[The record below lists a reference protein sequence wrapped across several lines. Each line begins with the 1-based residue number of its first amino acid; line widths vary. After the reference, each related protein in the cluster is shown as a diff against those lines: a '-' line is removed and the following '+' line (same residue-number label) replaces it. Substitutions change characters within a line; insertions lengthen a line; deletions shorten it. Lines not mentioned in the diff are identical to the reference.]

1 LSPDEATA
9 VCWSTGTG
17 AIETVKLDPVRQH
30 YMTTTRKLQQYR
42 DFAGGEDD
50 ADDEG
55 E

>member
-1 LSPDEATA
+1 LEPDITATA
-9 VCWSTGTG
+9 PEPIFDGT
-17 AIETVKLDPVRQH
+17 DD